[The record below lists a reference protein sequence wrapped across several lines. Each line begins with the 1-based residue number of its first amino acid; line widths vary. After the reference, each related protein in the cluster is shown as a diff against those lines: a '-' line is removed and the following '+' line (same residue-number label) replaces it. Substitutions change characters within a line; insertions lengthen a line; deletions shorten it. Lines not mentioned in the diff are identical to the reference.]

1 MTQFWH
7 YTPVLTEY
15 RVIENY
21 FLQQFNKL
29 IGKICS
35 HEGLHSNR
43 HLLRILGLW
52 QCSLY
57 NLWAESLTSQVS
69 QVQASQVR
77 TVKAFNTVAVIPGQL
92 VVFCTGCFPAAH
104 WPTVQGLYGELSSG
118 KGFWRESSHCTPGE
132 RQRLFRTKSHPLEP
146 TTSGQTNCTATS
158 NKFPRC
164 RLEISGFDT
173 TPLAPHSRI
182 SRGKSHFSFM
192 YGGPTNQLPILLQVS
207 SF

>member
-7 YTPVLTEY
+7 DTPVLTEY
-15 RVIENY
+15 RIIENY

-57 NLWAESLTSQVS
+57 NLWAESLTGQVS

-77 TVKAFNTVAVIPGQL
+77 TVKAFSTAAVIPGQL

-104 WPTVQGLYGELSSG
+104 WPTAQGLYGELSSG
-118 KGFWRESSHCTPGE
+118 KGFWRESSHCTPSE
-132 RQRLFRTKSHPLEP
+132 RQRLFRMKPQPRKP
-146 TTSGQTNCTATS
+146 TTSRQTNCTATS
-158 NKFPRC
+158 N
-164 RLEISGFDT
+164 
-173 TPLAPHSRI
+173 
-182 SRGKSHFSFM
+182 
-192 YGGPTNQLPILLQVS
+192 QLPWDAA
-207 SF
+207 